1 MVIALII
8 LKELRT
14 KQVKDRIWEGIKNV
28 GVQIKAERKITGEN
42 VHGNSKIIKIKACG
56 REEKMKRKNS

>member
-1 MVIALII
+1 MS
-8 LKELRT
+8 RT
-14 KQVKDRIWEGIKNV
+14 KKNV
-28 GVQIKAERKITGEN
+28 GVQIKAERKITDEN